1 MLQNNKLE
9 KQFKKF
15 LDALR
20 QLHINIHFVDNIL
33 RIPNYTKFYERDFEK
48 GEKVAKKWNNSID
61 TRVQKQSTSIII

>member
-48 GEKVAKKWNNSID
+48 GEKVAKK
-61 TRVQKQSTSIII
+61 